1 MTEHKSRKHLVRE
14 RMARTGES
22 YSTAH
27 RHVSAHRPTLSAPA
41 TVTRYPAI
49 RSGQHQPSTLAQN
62 LLAQAGLPLSEAMAC
77 GLGGGIGFLYAIF
90 DYHSVPHPLLT
101 IVMQHHPQPWLE
113 AVTDH
118 LGVATATATSSSAN
132 AALGKLDAALDAGR
146 PAWIVVGRGL
156 LPWHGD
162 VSDLEAADPFPVVV
176 AGRVG
181 DEFVIDDGDQP
192 RLIGREGLGAA
203 WSAHRKARFALTTV
217 AEMPGNLDLGRAITG
232 ALTTT
237 VDHLT
242 GPVLGNYFDA
252 NMGHRGL
259 AKFRTDLRDRTTKA
273 GWSRRFSE
281 PVTFTIAMQRLAEC
295 VTWQHTGAGG
305 TRPLFGDFL
314 AEAAATAPLDLLPA
328 AHSARRA
335 GEIWI
340 QIADL
345 AGNRDRYPDR
355 RQLLDELADL
365 VDTALSIETTMV
377 QQIRESLGQPR
388 EEGSDQMDLGI
399 SASPSISSSSS

>member
-27 RHVSAHRPTLSAPA
+27 RHVSAHRPTMPAPA
-41 TVTRYPAI
+41 SVTRYPAI
-49 RSGQHQPSTLAQN
+49 RSGQHQPSTLARH
-62 LLAQAGLPLSEAMAC
+62 LLEQAGLPLSEPMAC

-90 DYHSVPHPLLT
+90 DYRTVPHPLLT
-101 IVMQHHPQPWLE
+101 LVMQHHPQPWFE
-113 AVTDH
+113 AVTGH

-156 LPWHGD
+156 LPWHRD
-162 VSDLEAADPFPVVV
+162 VPDLEAADAFPVVV

-192 RLIGREGLGAA
+192 RLIGREALGAA
-203 WSAHRKARFALTTV
+203 WAAHRRARFALTTV
-217 AEMPGNLDLGRAITG
+217 AEVPGDLDLGRAITG

-237 VDHLT
+237 LDHLT

-259 AKFRTDLRDRTTKA
+259 AKFSTDLRDRTTKA

-281 PVTFTIAMQRLAEC
+281 PDAFAIALQRLAEC
-295 VTWQHTGAGG
+295 VTWQHTAAGG

-314 AEAAATAPLDLLPA
+314 AQAATIAPLDLLPA
-328 AHSARRA
+328 ALSARRA

-340 QIADL
+340 QVADL
-345 AGNRDRYPDR
+345 AGDRDRHPDR
-355 RQLLDELADL
+355 RQLLDQLADL
-365 VDTALSIETTMV
+365 VDAALSVETTMV
-377 QQIRESLGQPR
+377 QQIRGSL
-388 EEGSDQMDLGI
+388 E
-399 SASPSISSSSS
+399 